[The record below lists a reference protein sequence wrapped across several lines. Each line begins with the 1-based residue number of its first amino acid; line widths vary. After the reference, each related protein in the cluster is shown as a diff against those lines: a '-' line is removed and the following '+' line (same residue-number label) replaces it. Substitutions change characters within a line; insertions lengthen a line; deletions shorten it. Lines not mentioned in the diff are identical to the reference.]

1 MRPFWKSAGYHL
13 VEREKNGWLL
23 VTPDLLRAYLTRPEI
38 HPVEESCP
46 AEHRLFERLM
56 NDPFAAVSAAE
67 LQEIQDKDTADNY
80 SVVLSFRDHLVRHK
94 TVEGAYSALFREGT
108 ISVPPVFLDQLVHL
122 ILRNILRNCQ
132 DPLRLRAAELF
143 FREQVVTLNEGTVT
157 IADAEIVEMMSETG
171 GLGGLGAL
179 LMESGTPMREV
190 ALDVLGEENADIYW
204 DRSDRFDTA
213 LDFRFTQPGPDAF
226 ARVLEAWIRHFHQV
240 QVRIQPVRNIRDE
253 HWSWH
258 IGLDADAT
266 AILNALFNEE
276 PLSEADNMRIL
287 GLFRLDFEN
296 RSDMRADLRG
306 KPVWLGLAMTPD
318 YKIRMK
324 PQNLLVNLPLASES

>member
-13 VEREKNGWLL
+13 VEREKNGWLQ
-23 VTPDLLRAYLTRPEI
+23 VTPDLIRAYLTRPEI
-38 HPVEESCP
+38 HPVEESCQV
-46 AEHRLFERLM
+46 EHRLFERLM
-56 NDPFAAVSAAE
+56 DNPLAAIEPEELAE
-67 LQEIQDKDTADNY
+67 MADRDTAENY
-80 SVVLSFRDHLVRHK
+80 SIVLGFRDHLVAHK
-94 TVEGAYSALFREGT
+94 TVESAYAALFREGT
-108 ISVPPVFLDQLVHL
+108 VAVPPVFIDQMVHL

-143 FREQVVTLNEGTVT
+143 FREQAVTLNEGTVT

-226 ARVLEAWIRHFHQV
+226 ARVVEAWISHFHQV
-240 QVRIQPVRNIRDE
+240 TVRVQPVPKIRDE

-266 AILNALFNEE
+266 AILNALYNEE
-276 PLSEADNMRIL
+276 ALSEADNLRIL
-287 GLFRLDFEN
+287 GLFRLDFDN

-306 KPVWLGLAMTPD
+306 KPVWLGLAMSGD
-318 YKIRMK
+318 RKIRMK
-324 PQNLLVNLPLASES
+324 PQNLLVNLPLASNS

>member
-1 MRPFWKSAGYHL
+1 MKPFWKSAGYHL
-13 VEREKNGWLL
+13 VERDKNGWLL
-23 VTPDLLRAYLTRPEI
+23 VTLDLIRAYLTRPEI
-38 HPVEESCP
+38 HPVEESCTT
-46 AEHRLFERLM
+46 EHRLFERLM
-56 NDPFAAVSAAE
+56 ANPFAQVAPAE
-67 LQEIQDKDTADNY
+67 LGTIEDRDTADNY
-80 SVVLSFRDHLVRHK
+80 SVVLAFRDHLVRHK
-94 TVEGAYSALFREGT
+94 TVEAAYAALFQAGA
-108 ISVPPVFLDQLVHL
+108 IAVPPVFLDQMVHL
-122 ILRNILRNCQ
+122 ILRNILRTCQ

-143 FREQVVTLNEGTVT
+143 FREQIVNLHDGTVT

-179 LMESGTPMREV
+179 LMEAGTPMKEV
-190 ALDVLGEENADIYW
+190 ALDVLGEDNADIYW

-240 QVRIQPVRNIRDE
+240 DVRIQPVPKIRDE

-266 AILNALFNEE
+266 AILNALYDGE
-276 PLSEADNMRIL
+276 PLSEADILRIL
-287 GLFRLDFEN
+287 GLFRLDFAN

-306 KPVWLGLAMTPD
+306 KPVWLGLAMSRD

>member
-13 VEREKNGWLL
+13 VEREKNGWLV

-38 HPVEESCP
+38 HPVEESC
-46 AEHRLFERLM
+46 AVEHRLFERLM
-56 NDPFAAVSAAE
+56 ADPFATVSEAE
-67 LQEIQDKDTADNY
+67 LQEIQDRDTADNY
-80 SVVLSFRDHLVRHK
+80 SVVLAFRDHLVKNK

-122 ILRNILRNCQ
+122 ILRNILRSCQ

-190 ALDVLGEENADIYW
+190 ALDVLGEDNAEIYW

-226 ARVLEAWIRHFHQV
+226 CRVLEAWIRHFHQV

-276 PLSEADNMRIL
+276 SLSEADNLRIL

-306 KPVWLGLAMTPD
+306 KPVWLGLAMSND
-318 YKIRMK
+318 FKIRMK

>member
-46 AEHRLFERLM
+46 AEHHLFERLM
-56 NDPFAAVSAAE
+56 DDPFAAVSEAE
-67 LQEIQDKDTADNY
+67 LQEIQDRDTADNY
-80 SVVLSFRDHLVRHK
+80 SVVLAFRDHLVRHK
-94 TVEGAYSALFREGT
+94 TVEGAYSALFREST

-132 DPLRLRAAELF
+132 EPLRLRAAELF

-190 ALDVLGEENADIYW
+190 ALDVLGEENAEIYW

-240 QVRIQPVRNIRDE
+240 QVRIQPVQKIRDE

-276 PLSEADNMRIL
+276 SLSEADNLRIL

-296 RSDMRADLRG
+296 RTDMRADLRG
-306 KPVWLGLAMTPD
+306 KPVWLGLAMSND
-318 YKIRMK
+318 FKIRMK
-324 PQNLLVNLPLASES
+324 PQNLLVNLPLASGS

>member
-1 MRPFWKSAGYHL
+1 MPPFWKSAGYHL

-38 HPVEESCP
+38 HPVEESC
-46 AEHRLFERLM
+46 AVEHRLFERLM
-56 NDPFAAVSAAE
+56 DDPFAAVSAAE
-67 LQEIQDKDTADNY
+67 LQEIQDPDTADNY
-80 SVVLSFRDHLVRHK
+80 SVVLAFRDHLVKNK

-190 ALDVLGEENADIYW
+190 ALDVLSEENAEIYW

-306 KPVWLGLAMTPD
+306 KPVWLGLAMSKD

>member
-1 MRPFWKSAGYHL
+1 MPPFWKSAGYHL

-38 HPVEESCP
+38 HPVEESC
-46 AEHRLFERLM
+46 AVEHRLFERLM
-56 NDPFAAVSAAE
+56 DDPFAAVGEGE
-67 LQEIQDKDTADNY
+67 LQEIQDRDTADNY
-80 SVVLSFRDHLVRHK
+80 SVVLAFRDHLVKNK

-132 DPLRLRAAELF
+132 EPLRLRAAELF

-190 ALDVLGEENADIYW
+190 ALDVLSEENAEIYW

-240 QVRIQPVRNIRDE
+240 QVRIQPVRGIRDE

-296 RSDMRADLRG
+296 RTDMRADLRG
-306 KPVWLGLAMTPD
+306 KPVWLGLAMSQD